1 MDFFLEVLIYFI
13 AFIILIFFAF
23 KILFSKYQIFKIIFL
38 MFLCTGFVYYFKIIT
53 KHLLGPYDLDYLLEL
68 KIYDSLLIFAL
79 ISIIIIKAP
88 YLRIYFNNYL
98 KFWSKQKNIVM
109 GSHSTQKA
117 ILDSVIEMSS
127 KKIGALITIEKH
139 NTLDMFS
146 QKAILINGIVSK
158 ELIMNI
164 FIPNTPLHDG
174 GTIIRGDRIL
184 CAGAYYTL
192 SDDEHFEKT
201 TGSRHRAA
209 LGISETTDSMTLV
222 VSEETGRI
230 SIALEGIMLNIDD
243 KNKIQEY
250 LIMFMI

>member
-1 MDFFLEVLIYFI
+1 MEFFLKVLIYFI
-13 AFIILIFFAF
+13 LLIILIFFAF

-38 MFLCTGFVYYFKIIT
+38 MFLCTLFVHYFKKIT
-53 KHLLGPYDLDYLLEL
+53 QKLLECDLDCLLDL
-68 KIYDSLLIFAL
+68 KIYDSLLVFSL

-109 GSHSTQKA
+109 GSHTTQKA
-117 ILDSVIEMSS
+117 ILESVIEMSS

-139 NTLDMFS
+139 NTLDIFS

>member
-1 MDFFLEVLIYFI
+1 
-13 AFIILIFFAF
+13 
-23 KILFSKYQIFKIIFL
+23 
-38 MFLCTGFVYYFKIIT
+38 MFLCTLFVHYFKKIT
-53 KHLLGPYDLDYLLEL
+53 QKLLECDLDCLLDL
-68 KIYDSLLIFAL
+68 KIYDSLLVFSL

-109 GSHSTQKA
+109 GSHTTQKA
-117 ILDSVIEMSS
+117 ILESVIEMSS

-139 NTLDMFS
+139 NTLDIFS